1 MRISLFAKPTID
13 VIMHAL
19 ECIHV
24 YETVVVTHHVSTNAL
39 TVLTHSLSLR
49 SK

>member
-1 MRISLFAKPTID
+1 MRFSSIAKPTID

-19 ECIHV
+19 ECILV
-24 YETVVVTHHVSTNAL
+24 YETAVVTHHVSTNAL
-39 TVLTHSLSLR
+39 YVQTQGLSLR